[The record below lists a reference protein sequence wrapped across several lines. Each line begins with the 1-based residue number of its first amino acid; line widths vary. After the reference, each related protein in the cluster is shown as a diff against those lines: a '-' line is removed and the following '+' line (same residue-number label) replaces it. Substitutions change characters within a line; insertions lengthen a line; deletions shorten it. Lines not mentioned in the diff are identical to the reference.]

1 MVNKSKFSL
10 DAMTKKLGKILDQ
23 YVPAFSKE
31 TPSKGDN
38 KFDSFLF
45 NNPSPYKLAD
55 KSNRLK
61 KCSFL

>member
-1 MVNKSKFSL
+1 MVDIVADTSKLSNQISDRFK
-10 DAMTKKLGKILDQ
+10 D
-23 YVPAFSKE
+23 VPAFSKE

-61 KCSFL
+61 NCSFL